1 MFDIVLE
8 LSSRKRL
15 NLKIFA
21 FSYYFS
27 LKKRSI
33 LEHSFQAA
41 KWLRHLW
48 MMKNENVIN
57 LDKTNTCFKRKGILY
72 WSDIDE

>member
-1 MFDIVLE
+1 MVLE

-21 FSYYFS
+21 FSHYFP
-27 LKKRSI
+27 LKKQSI
-33 LEHSFQAA
+33 LQHPFQVA

-57 LDKTNTCFKRKGILY
+57 LDKTNTCFKSKGIL
-72 WSDIDE
+72 